1 MINALSDKRI
11 QHILSV
17 SGEDEWSQNIK
28 RLEQGDISLT
38 RQSAGEAS
46 IKAIQRLLFFLGY
59 STSSNGAFAIDGD
72 FGRGTN
78 RAVAQFQFDK
88 QLSEKIKRNTLCY
101 KCSWQNAS
109 SRITSIP
116 DIKLTVKTLEN
127 MVDSALQMINSNQVM
142 CGDFEVALGYLNSVD
157 RRDYF
162 SCKHLL
168 KQYGGLVTKAVKQ
181 IKQEKKIAI
190 RPEWILAII
199 RQETA
204 GVVRP
209 RFEQHILTRLN
220 RKHPDTSLEE
230 LRFRS
235 MSLGLGQIMGMN
247 YKRVGAASAKSLYT
261 GSLLDQ
267 VLFVGR
273 FLAVKGDILTTS
285 KPGDREF
292 RKIARYYNGPG
303 YEKHHYHEGLAR
315 WFREFSYLLSV

>member
-17 SGEDEWSQNIK
+17 SGEDEWTQNIK
-28 RLEQGDISLT
+28 RLEQGDITLT

-88 QLSEKIKRNTLCY
+88 QLSEKIMRDTLCY

-116 DIKLTVKTLEN
+116 DIKVTVKTLES

-168 KQYGGLVTKAVKQ
+168 KQYGELVTKAVKL
-181 IKQEKKIAI
+181 
-190 RPEWILAII
+190 P
-199 RQETA
+199 
-204 GVVRP
+204 
-209 RFEQHILTRLN
+209 
-220 RKHPDTSLEE
+220 
-230 LRFRS
+230 
-235 MSLGLGQIMGMN
+235 
-247 YKRVGAASAKSLYT
+247 
-261 GSLLDQ
+261 
-267 VLFVGR
+267 
-273 FLAVKGDILTTS
+273 
-285 KPGDREF
+285 F
-292 RKIARYYNGPG
+292 RKQVHR
-303 YEKHHYHEGLAR
+303 L
-315 WFREFSYLLSV
+315 